1 MRLFSIILI
10 FFIFYSFA
18 VPVNGHAKPDV
29 SANNAILIEQSTGR
43 VLYEKNAHDMESIAS
58 ITKVMT
64 AVLAIESEKMS
75 EKAVASRKAIYTEG
89 SSIYLEQGEKM
100 LIEDLVYG
108 LMLRSGNDAA
118 IAISEHIG
126 GSEEGFVH
134 LMNDKARWLGMTNTN
149 FDNPHGLDSDSHY
162 SSAYDMA
169 LLMRYAM
176 QNEEFRKITGTAS
189 YQSENRSYSW
199 QNKNKLLTQL
209 YESCTGG
216 KTGYTRKTG
225 RTLITSASK
234 NDMDLIAVTLDAPDD
249 WNDHISMY
257 EWGFENFE
265 METIIEKG
273 EFQYIPKGS
282 DDTQTGFIHDDIFY
296 PLQGNETMNVDKKA
310 YLLKNKHDASS
321 DIIGKNVFYLDDIP
335 ISEVLIFSDGDK
347 GKKEDFID
355 GIISMYKKIIGIKNY
370 G

>member
-1 MRLFSIILI
+1 MRFISLVLL
-10 FFIFYSFA
+10 FFIFFSFTG
-18 VPVNGHAKPDV
+18 PVTGQAKPGV
-29 SANNAILIEQSTGR
+29 SAHNAILIEQSTGR
-43 VLYEKNAHDMESIAS
+43 VLYEKNGNDMESIAS

-64 AVLAIESEKMS
+64 AILAIESGKMN
-75 EKAVASRKAIYTEG
+75 EKAAASRKAIYTEG

-134 LMNDKARWLGMTNTN
+134 LMNEKARWLGMTNTN
-149 FDNPHGLDSDSHY
+149 FDNPHGLDSDNHY

-176 QNEEFRKITGTAS
+176 QDEEFRKVTGTTT
-189 YQSENRSYSW
+189 YRSENRSYSW

-216 KTGYTRKTG
+216 KTGYTKKTG
-225 RTLITSASK
+225 RTLISSASK
-234 NDMDLIAVTLDAPDD
+234 NGMDLIAVTLNAPDD

-257 EWGFENFE
+257 EWGFENYE

-282 DDTQTGFIHDDIFY
+282 DGTQTGFIHNDIFY
-296 PLQGNETMNVDKKA
+296 PLQGNEITNVDKKA
-310 YLLKNKHDASS
+310 YLLKKKHDAPS
-321 DIIGKNVFYLDDIP
+321 DIIGKTVYYLNDIP
-335 ISEVLIFSDGDK
+335 ISEVLIYSGQDN
-347 GKKEDFID
+347 GKKQGFISE
-355 GIISMYKKIIGIKNY
+355 ILSIYQKIIGLKNY